1 MPKPKQPINAGDM
14 YGYLTVLH
22 EAEAQPGKK
31 RAIVVQC
38 RCGKTLSVL
47 AQNLLSRRS
56 TSCGCKR
63 SETATSYKKAYWS
76 DRGSKMRSTDAQ

>member
-1 MPKPKQPINAGDM
+1 MPKPKQPIDPGDM

-22 EAEAQPGKK
+22 EAETQPGAK
-31 RAIVVQC
+31 RAIVC
-38 RCGKTLSVL
+38 ECKCGKITSVL

-63 SETATSYKKAYWS
+63 KETATSYKKAYWS
-76 DRGSKMRSTDAQ
+76 ERGSKMRSTDAQ